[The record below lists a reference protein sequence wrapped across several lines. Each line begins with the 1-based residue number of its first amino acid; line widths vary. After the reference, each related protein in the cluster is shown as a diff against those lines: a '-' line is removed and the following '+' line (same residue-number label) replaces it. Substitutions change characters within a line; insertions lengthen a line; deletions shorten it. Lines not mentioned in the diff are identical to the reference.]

1 MFRELTGVLLSIK
14 PKYVRAILDGTKK
27 YEFRKQIFRDRSR
40 ETIFIYASSP
50 TKKIVACF
58 RPGEIVEGHPDYL
71 WEQFWN
77 VSGIDEEAFFE
88 YFAGRDNGYAIRI
101 DELERFGTPID
112 PHEIFDRFVPPQS
125 FCYVDSYQDDTMTQ
139 YR

>member
-1 MFRELTGVLLSIK
+1 MSGVLLSIK
-14 PKYVRAILDGTKK
+14 PKYVSAILNGTKK
-27 YEFRKQIFRDRSR
+27 YEFRKQIYSDRSR
-40 ETIFIYASSP
+40 EIVFIYSSHP

-71 WEQFWN
+71 WEQFRN
-77 VSGIDEEAFFE
+77 VSGIEENAFFE

-101 DELERFGTPID
+101 DELERFQTPVD

-125 FCYVDSYQDDTMTQ
+125 FCYVDSHQDQTITQ